1 MQRFKEL
8 LAEYGKFAVA
18 IHLILYVCTFTTFFI
33 IINLGLKDW
42 LLEQVQ
48 VLLGT
53 DEYTVAGP
61 FLLTLAVTKLTQP
74 LRFMILIPLVPF
86 LKQKWDVRKGVEQ

>member
-8 LAEYGKFAVA
+8 LSEYGKFAVA
-18 IHLILYVCTFTTFFI
+18 IHLILYVCTFATFFI

-42 LLEQVQ
+42 VLEQVE
-48 VLLGT
+48 VFLGS
-53 DEYTVAGP
+53 EYTAAGT

-86 LKQKWDVRKGVEQ
+86 LKQKWDARKGVEQ